1 MIALIDERMDEACRR
16 ALIDRGFE
24 VVRLPACEILQA
36 PVSAHPDML
45 LFVGKGMLFCH
56 EKYYAIAKKEIDLI
70 IEQTGLSLSLS
81 GEAWE
86 EKYPSDVLFNAV
98 AMGDKLICNK
108 RSVSKL
114 ILEAYGEEN
123 LINTKQGYT
132 KCSTCAVGAFALIT
146 ADTSIATA
154 ARGAGLDVL
163 LLNGSHTVL
172 DGYDTGFI
180 GGASGDDGE
189 HIFFSGSIE
198 SHPEYDKIKSF
209 CTSHGREAISLSDKP
224 LYDYGSIIFI

>member
-1 MIALIDERMDEACRR
+1 MIALIDERMDEACRG
-16 ALIDRGFE
+16 ALLEKGLEIIK
-24 VVRLPACEILQA
+24 LPGCKILQS

-45 LFVGKGMLFCH
+45 LFVGKGRVFCH

-70 IEQTGLSLSLS
+70 IERTGLSLSLS
-81 GEAWE
+81 DEAWE
-86 EKYPSDVLFNAV
+86 EKYPNDVLFNAV
-98 AMGDKLICNK
+98 PMGDKLVGNK

-132 KCSTCAVGAFALIT
+132 KCSTCTVGDGALIT
-146 ADTSIATA
+146 ADVSVAKSATV
-154 ARGAGLDVL
+154 AGLDVL
-163 LLNGSHTVL
+163 LLNGSYTLL

-180 GGASGDDGE
+180 GGASGDDGK

-198 SHPEYDKIKSF
+198 SHPECEKIKSF
-209 CTSHGREAISLSDKP
+209 CKSHGREAVSLSDKP
-224 LYDYGSIIFI
+224 LYDYGSIIFV

>member
-1 MIALIDERMDEACRR
+1 MIVLTDERIDFECEG
-16 ALIDRGFE
+16 ALVEKGFKIIK
-24 VVRLPACEILQA
+24 LPACPILQK

-45 LFVGKGMLFCH
+45 LFVGKGRLFCH

-70 IEQTGLSLSLS
+70 IEQTGFSLSLS
-81 GEAWE
+81 DEAWE

-163 LLNGSHTVL
+163 LLRGSHTAL

-209 CTSHGREAISLSDKP
+209 CRSHGREVISLSDKP